1 MDLLR
6 RLWQRSSSISK
17 MWEDSEYIQRVIQS
31 CETYEQIMTVEEWLY
46 RVYGQLPMSI
56 QMAIRWQET
65 KIGTTND
72 NTTTDIGT
80 KRIH

>member
-1 MDLLR
+1 MDLLKK
-6 RLWQRSSSISK
+6 LWLRSSSISK

-31 CETYEQIMTVEEWLY
+31 CKTYEQIMTVEEWLY
-46 RVYGQLPMSI
+46 RVYGQLPMNI

-65 KIGTTND
+65 NIGTTND

>member
-6 RLWQRSSSISK
+6 KLWQRSSSTSRTLD
-17 MWEDSEYIQRVIQS
+17 DSSYIQRVIQS
-31 CETYEQIMTVEEWLY
+31 CDTYEQIMTVEEWLY
-46 RVYGQLPMSI
+46 RVYGQLPVSI

-65 KIGTTND
+65 RIGTTND

>member
-46 RVYGQLPMSI
+46 RVYGQLPMNI

>member
-1 MDLLR
+1 MDLLKK
-6 RLWQRSSSISK
+6 LWLRSSSISK

-31 CETYEQIMTVEEWLY
+31 CKTYEQIMTVEEWLY
-46 RVYGQLPMSI
+46 RVYGQLPMNI

-65 KIGTTND
+65 NIGTAND